1 MYIGK
6 PFEEI
11 FNQVL
16 EKLDVKNTES
26 VMIGDTISSDIEGAN
41 RSQIDS
47 ILVTNDESLG
57 FENSDDFYK
66 NISNTETKPK
76 YVFKNIKEMYDLLFD

>member
-1 MYIGK
+1 
-6 PFEEI
+6 
-11 FNQVL
+11 
-16 EKLDVKNTES
+16 
-26 VMIGDTISSDIEGAN
+26 MIGDTISSDIEGAN